1 MTPRLTIVGTIVAI
15 IIGGWTLTAIP
26 VFAQTSSTPLPGTTN
41 VSADDF
47 TPEIPLPGLFEGA
60 QRTDNNLMAH
70 YIRAIYIYFVWTVSI
85 VAVIM
90 VMYGGIR
97 WVTAAGNPG
106 QIKDARDIIDSAV
119 IGVIIALASIVLLN
133 IINPRLTNLY
143 VPGLAKVKPTTPTYG
158 TFNATLQCW
167 EGLGCPVGWN
177 QVTAE
182 QCGIINTVNPGTPA
196 CGYAADG
203 TPTAWG
209 ICCRGTTKD
218 TLNTCVRYDSKKEMT
233 SVVVDPCAAAATVV
247 VKYVP
252 CTDGTACGQV
262 KDVGPNKKCIGVNAG
277 SDAICYVKDH
287 NGNGV
292 TIAPATSGGS
302 VTYNFTELPQCK
314 EKHRAYA
321 MVFDSSIPC
330 GSSTTVG
337 GVAHFGTKSTCQ
349 TGAYCALTGF
359 PDDCSDYQG
368 KATICRNYV
377 ENSTG
382 DTI

>member
-1 MTPRLTIVGTIVAI
+1 MNIRIITSLAVVAI
-15 IIGGWTLTAIP
+15 ILGGVLSFTSP
-26 VFAQTSSTPLPGTTN
+26 VMAQASSTPIPGSTN
-41 VSADDF
+41 ASADDF

-143 VPGLAKVKPTTPTYG
+143 VPGLAKVKPTTPNFA
-158 TFNATLQCW
+158 TFNKDWGCY
-167 EGLGCPVGWN
+167 ENLGCPSGWN

-182 QCGIINTVNPGTPA
+182 QCSPLGTDNILTVNPGNPS
-196 CGYAADG
+196 CAANTSG
-203 TPTAWG
+203 G

-218 TLNTCVRYDSKKEMT
+218 TLNTCVKYWASDLSSK
-233 SVVVDPCAAAATVV
+233 VADPCGTAAAPVI
-247 VKYVP
+247 KYTA
-252 CTDGTACGQV
+252 CTDTTACGTLRDTGV
-262 KDVGPNKKCIGVNAG
+262 NTKCIGVNAG
-277 SDAICYVKDH
+277 TDAVCYIKDH

-292 TIAPATSGGS
+292 SIAPSTSGGTQS
-302 VTYNFTELPQCK
+302 YTFDALPQCVSQHK
-314 EKHRAYA
+314 AYT
-321 MVFDSSIPC
+321 MVFDSSIAC
-330 GSSTTVG
+330 GSGANVG
-337 GVAHFGTKSTCQ
+337 GVGHFGTKNTCQ
-349 TGAYCALTGF
+349 TGSYCAITGF
-359 PDDCSDYQG
+359 PNDCGEYQG
-368 KATICRNYV
+368 YATICRPFADQV
-377 ENSTG
+377 
-382 DTI
+382 